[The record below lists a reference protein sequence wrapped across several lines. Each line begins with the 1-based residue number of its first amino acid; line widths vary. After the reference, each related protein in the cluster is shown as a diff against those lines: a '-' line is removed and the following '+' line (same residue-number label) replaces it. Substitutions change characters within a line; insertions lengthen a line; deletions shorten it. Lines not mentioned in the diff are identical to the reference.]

1 MAIIF
6 RFWLQVDKNIA
17 ATRRTE
23 RDDFQTE
30 EPNGYF
36 EVMDLISSGFF
47 MSGRF
52 TYVHDRSIPS
62 KDDLTGLVRGTVSTD
77 PLTLI
82 DWRRKSI
89 QRKIKFGQKL
99 WKGKKGRKFM
109 IRSKSFLKVKRSANI
124 YMPWNRS
131 NLAIKRFWDLKSGYL
146 IGR

>member
-1 MAIIF
+1 MVFSSRKIRQSLWRPDLFMAIIF

-17 ATRRTE
+17 ATRRTQRE
-23 RDDFQTE
+23 DFQTE

-82 DWRRKSI
+82 D
-89 QRKIKFGQKL
+89 
-99 WKGKKGRKFM
+99 
-109 IRSKSFLKVKRSANI
+109 
-124 YMPWNRS
+124 
-131 NLAIKRFWDLKSGYL
+131 
-146 IGR
+146 